1 MRSILLF
8 PIVIFFVLTGSPCG
22 YSQPVL
28 ELELA
33 YTGDL
38 SDVLGITHAGDER
51 LFAVR
56 QNGRI
61 MVIDEDGTVL
71 RNPFLDV
78 RNKISTG
85 GERGLLGL
93 AFHPNYAENG
103 YFFIN
108 YTRTGN
114 GATVVSR
121 FSVFEDNPNKADSLS
136 EKIILVVNQPF
147 SNHNGGDIHFG
158 PDGYLYIGMGDG
170 GSGGDPQNFSQTASS
185 LLGKMLRIDVDN
197 GDPYSIPEDNPWA
210 GSLDTLEEIWA
221 FGVRNP
227 WRFSFDAATG
237 DMWMG
242 DVGQNQ
248 FEEINFVEAG
258 AAGINYGWRC
268 YEGNNAY
275 NMSLCNPNA
284 DYTFPVYVYSQNQ
297 GDRSVTGGY
306 VYRGEEFP
314 LLQGVYVF
322 GDFVSGQL
330 FTLRPDGADWIG
342 ERSIEFAGG
351 QITAFGQNVHNELF
365 MAARGQAAIYRVTEF
380 CSTILPAIEQV
391 DNNIELTLA
400 SGLSADSVRIVW
412 FLDNVEIEGEDSGT
426 LLPLVS
432 GNYRADIFHPKGCSL
447 SSNSL
452 DVIASSTKDHVWPS
466 EVKVFPNPVN
476 ELFTITSDLSGIQT
490 LSLFDTKGTLISH
503 QTFGGK
509 NTLEMKINAPSG
521 LYLLRLENEAGTW
534 YKKIIRK

>member
-1 MRSILLF
+1 MRLILLF
-8 PIVIFFVLTGSPCG
+8 PVVLFFQLTVNSFIYG
-22 YSQPVL
+22 QPVL

-33 YTGDL
+33 YSGEL

-61 MVIDEDGTVL
+61 MVVDKDGTVL
-71 RNPFLDV
+71 RNPFLDI

-93 AFHPNYAENG
+93 AFHPNFAENG
-103 YFFIN
+103 YFFVN

-121 FSVFEDNPNKADSLS
+121 FSVFEDNPDKADSLS
-136 EKIILVVNQPF
+136 EKIILMVNQPF

-210 GSLDTLEEIWA
+210 GSQDTLEEIWA

-248 FEEINFVEAG
+248 FEEINYVEAG

-268 YEGNNAY
+268 YEGNNTY
-275 NMSLCNPNA
+275 NMSQCNPEA
-284 DYTFPVYVYSQNQ
+284 EYTFPVYVYSQNQ

-330 FTLRPDGADWIG
+330 FTLRSDGDDWIG
-342 ERSIEFAGG
+342 ERSIEFGGG
-351 QITAFGQNVHNELF
+351 QITAFGQNMNNELF
-365 MAARGQAAIYRVTEF
+365 MAARGQAAIYRVKEF
-380 CSTILPAIEQV
+380 CSTILPSINFEDSILEV
-391 DNNIELTLA
+391 SLA
-400 SGLSADSVRIVW
+400 SGWSTDSVRIVW
-412 FLDNVEIEGEDSGT
+412 FLDDTEIAGEDSGT
-426 LLPLVS
+426 LIPQES

-447 SSNSL
+447 SSNTL
-452 DVIASSTKDHVWPS
+452 DVIISNTSDYAWPA
-466 EVKVFPNPVN
+466 EVQVFPNPVN
-476 ELFTITSDLSGIQT
+476 ELFTVSSALSGKHV
-490 LSLFDTKGTLISH
+490 LSLIDSKGTLVSQ
-503 QTFGGK
+503 QTFEGNGMVQMEI
-509 NTLEMKINAPSG
+509 NTPAG
-521 LYLLRLENEAGTW
+521 LYVLMLQNESGIW
-534 YKKIIRK
+534 FRKMIRN